1 MSTSSTP
8 TAYTLASIARPSGAF
23 AMLAVDQREAMRGM
37 FAEHQDDAVTD
48 EQLRE
53 FKVEA
58 TRILSPHASA
68 VLVDKQFAF
77 DAVVEE
83 GAVDPSCGLIAAA
96 DRFIAGNGEYVTEV
110 VIDEAVDPAAVRRQG
125 AVAMKLLVIHRPD
138 EDPQVRIDMVRRFV
152 ERCHEAGL
160 VSIIE
165 PVAKAPRDGR
175 DWDWDECVVEA
186 ARELGSLGADLYKA
200 EVPLKGQGDEDE
212 IRRRCAQITSAV
224 SSPWVVLSSGVPADL
239 FPRAVQLACESGA
252 SGFLA
257 GRAVWAS
264 VIGSDDIG
272 RDLREVSVPRLQQL
286 AELVDTLVTR

>member
-1 MSTSSTP
+1 
-8 TAYTLASIARPSGAF
+8 
-23 AMLAVDQREAMRGM
+23 MLAVDQREAMRSM
-37 FAEHQDDAVTD
+37 FAEHQSEPVTD
-48 EQLRE
+48 EQLRR

-58 TRILSPHASA
+58 ARVLTPYASA

-96 DRFIAGNGEYVTEV
+96 DHFVAGNGEHVTDVE
-110 VIDEAVDPAAVRRQG
+110 IDEAVDPAAVRDQG

-138 EDPQVRIDMVRRFV
+138 QDGALRVGMVRRFV
-152 ERCHEAGL
+152 ERCRSAGL

-175 DWDWDECVVEA
+175 AWDWDACVVEA
-186 ARELGSLGADLYKA
+186 AQELGGLGADLYKA
-200 EVPLKGQGDEDE
+200 EVPSKGQGDEAA
-212 IRRRCAQITSAV
+212 IRRGCAAITAAV
-224 SSPWVVLSSGVPADL
+224 ESPWVVLSSGVPADL
-239 FPRAVQLACESGA
+239 FPRAVELACAEGA

-264 VIGSDDIG
+264 VVGSDDVA
-272 RDLREVSVPRLQQL
+272 RDLREVSVPRLQRL
-286 AELVDTLVTR
+286 GEIVDAGVAR